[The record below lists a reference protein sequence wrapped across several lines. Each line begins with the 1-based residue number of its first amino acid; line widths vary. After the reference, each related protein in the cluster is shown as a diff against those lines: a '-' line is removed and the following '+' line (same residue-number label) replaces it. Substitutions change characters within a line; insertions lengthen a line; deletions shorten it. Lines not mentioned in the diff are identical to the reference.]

1 MSAGWIVL
9 VLVVALALASVSV
22 RALIALEPSLRPGRV
37 VVLLLSSA
45 LAVSLVGTLG
55 EWDYWPVGLVVG
67 LAVVELGPAVADA
80 ARALVRRK
88 GGGL

>member
-1 MSAGWIVL
+1 MSPGWIVL

-22 RALIALEPSLRPGRV
+22 RALIALEPQLRAGRV
-37 VVLLLSSA
+37 VVLLLSAS
-45 LAVSLVGTLG
+45 LAVSLVGTFA

-80 ARALVRRK
+80 VRALVKRK
-88 GGGL
+88 GGDL